1 MAEMT
6 VDQAQRCLDA
16 MAKSEANTTAF
27 IDIFGEI
34 ASLIDR
40 QQAEIAK
47 KDRMIEIA
55 CEMLKAAYETCNN
68 CPIENF
74 CDGVENREIICPGI
88 WAMWLE
94 KEAEVQG

>member
-34 ASLIDR
+34 ASLLER

-47 KDRMIEIA
+47 KDRM
-55 CEMLKAAYETCNN
+55 LKFIYRDEYEGGST
-68 CPIENF
+68 F
-74 CDGVENREIICPGI
+74 SD
-88 WAMWLE
+88 WLAWLE
-94 KEAEVQG
+94 KEAEVQTE